1 MIKIFGESICKPL
14 ELIFHSCL
22 QPGVFPD
29 IWKRANIIPIHN
41 KNQKN
46 LLKNYRPVS
55 LLPICS
61 KIFERLI
68 FNSIYNYLHKH
79 KLLHPNQSGFKPGDS
94 CTNQLISITHT
105 IY

>member
-61 KIFERLI
+61 KIFERILYDRIFMFLSENDLI
-68 FNSIYNYLHKH
+68 SQK
-79 KLLHPNQSGFKPGDS
+79 QSGFKPSDS
-94 CTNQLISITHT
+94 
-105 IY
+105 